1 MVLADLVAFHTLTG
15 QVCFSTESRP
25 HNVICLPSVRCQ
37 NRTSRAHPIPSE
49 KLGPF
54 CPTRE
59 AITREGAATRTVSVA
74 AAALL
79 PAAFAL
85 EAGASAWVSVSR
97 RKAARERQ
105 MRRLQPQLAPQDTP
119 PSASCWRRF
128 HRRITMRPRS
138 RRSRR
143 DGGLRSRLETR
154 ASIATSAA

>member
-1 MVLADLVAFHTLTG
+1 MPEPDIPGT
-15 QVCFSTESRP
+15 
-25 HNVICLPSVRCQ
+25 
-37 NRTSRAHPIPSE
+37 PIPSE
-49 KLGPF
+49 KRGPS

-59 AITREGAATRTVSVA
+59 AIAREGDATRTVSVA
-74 AAALL
+74 VAALL

-97 RKAARERQ
+97 RKAAPERQ
-105 MRRLQPQLAPQDTP
+105 VRRLQPQLAPQNTP
-119 PSASCWRRF
+119 PSASYWRRF

-143 DGGLRSRLETR
+143 DGGLRGRLETR